1 MENLV
6 ISFFKKKLGQIY
18 RNMVSLL
25 FWWNEGISQYFYRP
39 LKLWYIIITVTLA
52 ECIFVQTNYNK
63 EISFPISIILLI
75 GLIVIFLFYLLS
87 YSFFCKFYENS
98 LIYSFTSFII
108 MIIFEFKICNFY
120 GILLVIL
127 PYGMAAFFY
136 ALNIPYSIVLS
147 IFRPKLKENN
157 PIAIIYYVLRL
168 LSFIIPMILFSFAI
182 LQINIW
188 DIIEKIITLLIYFL
202 FIVPILF
209 QIEDCIE
216 NL

>member
-87 YSFFCKFYENS
+87 YSFFCRFYENS

-108 MIIFEFKICNFY
+108 MIILEFKIY
-120 GILLVIL
+120 IKILILLEISTINWYNCFKVNCFLYIFL
-127 PYGMAAFFY
+127 INN
-136 ALNIPYSIVLS
+136 LIV
-147 IFRPKLKENN
+147 
-157 PIAIIYYVLRL
+157 IYYT
-168 LSFIIPMILFSFAI
+168 
-182 LQINIW
+182 
-188 DIIEKIITLLIYFL
+188 IT
-202 FIVPILF
+202 IVF
-209 QIEDCIE
+209 
-216 NL
+216 